1 MKILKLIN
9 ILLPFNNVKKNV
21 LFYLLL
27 SPIINCFLT
36 NLYYYNCGGSFNSF
50 SNILSVINPFTTSNP
65 LCIILITLISGNLY
79 LIQYIYIILILFVLS
94 LFI

>member
-1 MKILKLIN
+1 MKILRLIN
-9 ILLPFNNVKKNV
+9 ILLPFNDVKKNV
-21 LFYLLL
+21 LLYLLF

-65 LCIILITLISGNLY
+65 LCIILITFISGNLY
-79 LIQYIYIILILFVLS
+79 FIQYIYVILILFVLS
-94 LFI
+94 LFM